1 MKLAIIYYSQTGH
14 NFQMAKWAKEEAE
27 KNGAEV
33 RLLKV
38 HEYLDEGGAEN
49 NPAWKKY
56 LDDSKDIKEANSDD
70 LIWAD
75 AIIFSS
81 PTRFGNISFQL
92 KAFLDA
98 QGGVWAKGLLTNK
111 VISAMTSAQNNNGGE
126 EGTIKAIYT
135 SASHW
140 GAIIVPVGYVNDS
153 IYAQG
158 GNPYGASG
166 TATNEGFANKVEE
179 AVKTQAKRV
188 VDITK
193 KLVD

>member
-14 NFQMAKWAKEEAE
+14 NFQIAKWAKEEAE

-38 HEYLDEGGAEN
+38 KEYLDEKGAEE
-49 NPAWKKY
+49 NPGWKKY
-56 LDDSKDIKEANSDD
+56 LEDSREIKEATSDD

-75 AIIFSS
+75 AIIFST

-111 VISAMTSAQNNNGGE
+111 VISAMTSAQNNNGGQ

-135 SASHW
+135 SAAHW
-140 GAIIVPVGYVNDS
+140 GGIIVPVGYTDDS

-166 TATNEGFANKVEE
+166 TTTNEGFSNEIE
-179 AVKTQAKRV
+179 NAVKSQARRV
-188 VDITK
+188 VEVTK

>member
-38 HEYLDEGGAEN
+38 KEYLDEKGAEE
-49 NPAWKKY
+49 NPGWKKY
-56 LDDSKDIKEANSDD
+56 LEDSKEIKEATSDD
-70 LIWAD
+70 LVWAD

-92 KAFLDA
+92 EAFLDA
-98 QGGVWAKGLLTNK
+98 QGGVWAKGLLTKK
-111 VISAMTSAQNNNGGE
+111 VISAMTSAQNNNGGQ

-135 SASHW
+135 SAAHW
-140 GAIIVPVGYVNDS
+140 GGIIVPVGYTDDS

-166 TATNEGFANKVEE
+166 TARNDGFSNEIEN
-179 AVKTQAKRV
+179 AVKAQAKRV
-188 VDITK
+188 VEITK

>member
-38 HEYLDEGGAEN
+38 KETLDESLTEN

-56 LDDSKDIKEANSDD
+56 LDESKYIEEATSDD

-75 AIIFSS
+75 AILFST
-81 PTRFGNISFQL
+81 PTRFGNVASQL
-92 KAFLDA
+92 KAFIDA
-98 QGGVWAKGLLTNK
+98 QGGIWAQGKLINK
-111 VISAMTSAQNNNGGE
+111 VVSAMSSAQNNNGGQ

-135 SASHW
+135 TAAHW
-140 GAIIVPVGYVNDS
+140 GAIILPIGYTADEV
-153 IYAQG
+153 YTQG

-166 TATNEGFANKVEE
+166 TATNDGFANDLEG
-179 AVKTQAKRV
+179 AVRVQAKRV
-188 VDITK
+188 VDVTS

>member
-14 NFQMAKWAKEEAE
+14 NLQMAKWAKEEAE

-38 HEYLDEGGAEN
+38 KEYLDESGADN

-56 LDDSKDIKEANSDD
+56 LEDSKEIKEATSDD
-70 LIWAD
+70 LVWAD
-75 AIIFSS
+75 AIIFST

-111 VISAMTSAQNNNGGE
+111 VISAMTSAQNNNGGQ

-135 SASHW
+135 SAAHW
-140 GAIIVPVGYVNDS
+140 GGIIVPVGYTDDS
-153 IYAQG
+153 VYAQG
-158 GNPYGASG
+158 GNPYGASD
-166 TATNEGFANKVEE
+166 TAKNDGFSNEIEN
-179 AVKTQAKRV
+179 AVKAQAKRV
-188 VDITK
+188 VEITK

>member
-1 MKLAIIYYSQTGH
+1 MGQRRS
-14 NFQMAKWAKEEAE
+14 W

-38 HEYLDEGGAEN
+38 KEYLDEKGAEE
-49 NPAWKKY
+49 NPGWKKY
-56 LDDSKDIKEANSDD
+56 LEDSKEIKEATSDD

-81 PTRFGNISFQL
+81 PTRLGNISFQL

-111 VISAMTSAQNNNGGE
+111 VISAMTSAQKNNGGQ

-135 SASHW
+135 SAAHW
-140 GAIIVPVGYVNDS
+140 GGIIVPVGYTDDS

-166 TATNEGFANKVEE
+166 TTTNEGFSNEIEK
-179 AVKTQAKRV
+179 AVKAQARRV
-188 VDITK
+188 VEVTK

>member
-14 NFQMAKWAKEEAE
+14 NFQMAKWTKEEAE
-27 KNGAEV
+27 RNGAEV

-38 HEYLDEGGAEN
+38 KEYLDESGAEE
-49 NPAWKKY
+49 NPGWKKY
-56 LDDSKDIKEANSDD
+56 LEDSKEIQEATSDD

-111 VISAMTSAQNNNGGE
+111 VISAMTSAQNNNGGQ

-135 SASHW
+135 SAAHW
-140 GAIIVPVGYVNDS
+140 GGIIVPVGYTDDS

-166 TATNEGFANKVEE
+166 TTTNEGFANEIEK
-179 AVKTQAKRV
+179 AVKAQARRV
-188 VDITK
+188 VEVTK

>member
-38 HEYLDEGGAEN
+38 KEYLDKSRAED
-49 NPAWKKY
+49 NPGWKKY
-56 LDDSKDIKEANSDD
+56 LEDSKEIKEATSDD
-70 LIWAD
+70 LVWAD

-92 KAFLDA
+92 EAFLDA
-98 QGGVWAKGLLTNK
+98 QGGVWAKGLLTKK
-111 VISAMTSAQNNNGGE
+111 VISAMTSAQNNNGGQ

-135 SASHW
+135 SAAHW
-140 GAIIVPVGYVNDS
+140 GGIIVPVGYTDDS

-166 TATNEGFANKVEE
+166 TARNDGFSNEIEN
-179 AVKTQAKRV
+179 AVKAQAKRV
-188 VDITK
+188 VEITK